1 MEQVVQGGGLIGDL
15 DVVQVNTAALDCATT
30 VRERVGE
37 TGVLQQ
43 LHDSRSLERIGVRKF
58 VERTD
63 ERSFVELCEFALTE
77 ERSRSVDCT
86 LGCFYRVN
94 ETCDLESQ
102 ALLGG
107 TLERLCGNL
116 LGKLLD
122 VMLLDPI
129 ENELR
134 QLEIVNALLAGGKA
148 TFGDDFIEKLAQAA
162 GNKQILRIATSVT
175 AVSWQENEHIWYS
188 ASQVKDVGNVIFSAL
203 ETVDR
208 NSTPIYESNL
218 AEFEAQIKLIEIRT
232 AQITET
238 WGGAKVFATEP
249 LIYYLLQDTGMV
261 DITPAEF
268 SEAIEEERDV
278 APAVMLEAQDAVMQ
292 AKFIAVNSSTRTAQ
306 IDQVLSDAS
315 ATAFGFG
322 ELLPQDPDT
331 GEYQGDYFEMM
342 ASALDMIVDGAR
354 P

>member
-1 MEQVVQGGGLIGDL
+1 MKSSRLAKTAASILALSLAALTLAGCTDQARWQKGTGPIKIVASTNVWGDIAYQIAGDQATVTALIDNVNQDPHSFEASARDQLAVQDADIVIMNGGGYD
-15 DVVQVNTAALDCATT
+15 D
-30 VRERVGE
+30 
-37 TGVLQQ
+37 
-43 LHDSRSLERIGVRKF
+43 F
-58 VERTD
+58 VEALVEAD
-63 ERSFVELCEFALTE
+63 ETPAIL
-77 ERSRSVDCT
+77 
-86 LGCFYRVN
+86 
-94 ETCDLESQ
+94 
-102 ALLGG
+102 
-107 TLERLCGNL
+107 
-116 LGKLLD
+116 
-122 VMLLDPI
+122 I
-129 ENELR
+129 
-134 QLEIVNALLAGGKA
+134 NAYVAS
-148 TFGDDFIEKLAQAA
+148 GDDDT
-162 GNKQILRIATSVT
+162 R
-175 AVSWQENEHIWYS
+175 NEHIWYS

-208 NSTPIYESNL
+208 NSTSIYESNL
-218 AEFEAQIKLIEIRT
+218 AEFEAKIKLIEIRT

-278 APAVMLEAQDAVMQ
+278 APAVMLEAQDAVKQ

-331 GEYQGDYFEMM
+331 GEYYGDYFEMM
-342 ASALDMIVDGAR
+342 TSALDMIVDGAR

>member
-1 MEQVVQGGGLIGDL
+1 MI
-15 DVVQVNTAALDCATT
+15 
-30 VRERVGE
+30 
-37 TGVLQQ
+37 
-43 LHDSRSLERIGVRKF
+43 
-58 VERTD
+58 
-63 ERSFVELCEFALTE
+63 
-77 ERSRSVDCT
+77 
-86 LGCFYRVN
+86 
-94 ETCDLESQ
+94 
-102 ALLGG
+102 
-107 TLERLCGNL
+107 
-116 LGKLLD
+116 
-122 VMLLDPI
+122 
-129 ENELR
+129 
-134 QLEIVNALLAGGKA
+134 NAYVAS
-148 TFGDDFIEKLAQAA
+148 GDDDT
-162 GNKQILRIATSVT
+162 R
-175 AVSWQENEHIWYS
+175 NEHVWYS

-232 AQITET
+232 AEIANAF
-238 WGGAKVFATEP
+238 GGAKVFATEP

-261 DITPAEF
+261 DITPVEF

-278 APAVMLEAQDAVMQ
+278 APAVMLEAQDAVKQ

-306 IDQVLSDAS
+306 IDQVLSEAT

>member
-1 MEQVVQGGGLIGDL
+1 MPIHLRFAKTAAGILALTVAALTLTGCTDQARWQKGTGPIKIVASTNVWGDIAYQIAGEEATVTALIDNVNQDPHSFEASARDQLAVQEADIVIMNGGGYD
-15 DVVQVNTAALDCATT
+15 D
-30 VRERVGE
+30 
-37 TGVLQQ
+37 
-43 LHDSRSLERIGVRKF
+43 F
-58 VERTD
+58 VEQMVEAD
-63 ERSFVELCEFALTE
+63 ETPAIL
-77 ERSRSVDCT
+77 
-86 LGCFYRVN
+86 
-94 ETCDLESQ
+94 
-102 ALLGG
+102 
-107 TLERLCGNL
+107 
-116 LGKLLD
+116 
-122 VMLLDPI
+122 I
-129 ENELR
+129 
-134 QLEIVNALLAGGKA
+134 NAYNAS
-148 TFGDDFIEKLAQAA
+148 GDDDT
-162 GNKQILRIATSVT
+162 R
-175 AVSWQENEHIWYS
+175 NEHIWYS

-208 NSTPIYESNL
+208 NSTSIYESNL

-278 APAVMLEAQDAVMQ
+278 APAVMLEAQDAVKQ

-342 ASALDMIVDGAR
+342 TSALDMIVEGAR

>member
-1 MEQVVQGGGLIGDL
+1 MPIHLRFAKTAAGILALSLAALTLTGCTEQARWQKGTGPIKIVASTNVWGDIAYQIAGEEATVTALIDNVNQDPHSFEASARDQLAVQDADIVIMNGGGYD
-15 DVVQVNTAALDCATT
+15 D
-30 VRERVGE
+30 
-37 TGVLQQ
+37 
-43 LHDSRSLERIGVRKF
+43 F
-58 VERTD
+58 VEALVEAD
-63 ERSFVELCEFALTE
+63 ETPAIL
-77 ERSRSVDCT
+77 
-86 LGCFYRVN
+86 
-94 ETCDLESQ
+94 
-102 ALLGG
+102 
-107 TLERLCGNL
+107 
-116 LGKLLD
+116 
-122 VMLLDPI
+122 I
-129 ENELR
+129 
-134 QLEIVNALLAGGKA
+134 NAYTAS
-148 TFGDDFIEKLAQAA
+148 GDDDT
-162 GNKQILRIATSVT
+162 R
-175 AVSWQENEHIWYS
+175 NEHIWYS

-278 APAVMLEAQDAVMQ
+278 APAVMLEAQDAVKQ

-331 GEYQGDYFEMM
+331 GEYYGDYFEMM
-342 ASALDMIVDGAR
+342 TSALDMIVDGAR

>member
-1 MEQVVQGGGLIGDL
+1 MKSSRFAKTAAGILALALAALTLTGCTDQARWQKGIGPIKIVASTNVWGDIAYQIAGEEATVTALIDNVNQDPHSFEASARDQLAVQDADIVIMNGGGYD
-15 DVVQVNTAALDCATT
+15 D
-30 VRERVGE
+30 
-37 TGVLQQ
+37 
-43 LHDSRSLERIGVRKF
+43 F
-58 VERTD
+58 VEALVEAD
-63 ERSFVELCEFALTE
+63 ETPAIL
-77 ERSRSVDCT
+77 
-86 LGCFYRVN
+86 
-94 ETCDLESQ
+94 
-102 ALLGG
+102 
-107 TLERLCGNL
+107 
-116 LGKLLD
+116 
-122 VMLLDPI
+122 I
-129 ENELR
+129 
-134 QLEIVNALLAGGKA
+134 NAYVAS
-148 TFGDDFIEKLAQAA
+148 GDDDT
-162 GNKQILRIATSVT
+162 R
-175 AVSWQENEHIWYS
+175 NEHIWYS

-208 NSTPIYESNL
+208 NSTSIYESNL

-232 AQITET
+232 AEIANAF
-238 WGGAKVFATEP
+238 GGAKVFATEP

-278 APAVMLEAQDAVMQ
+278 APAVMLEAQDAVKQ

>member
-1 MEQVVQGGGLIGDL
+1 MPIHLRFAKTAAGILALTVAALTLTGCTDQARWQKGTGPIKIVASTNVWGDIAYQIAGEEATVTALIDNVNQDPHSFEASARDQLAVQDADIVIMNGGGYD
-15 DVVQVNTAALDCATT
+15 D
-30 VRERVGE
+30 
-37 TGVLQQ
+37 
-43 LHDSRSLERIGVRKF
+43 F
-58 VERTD
+58 VEQMVEAD
-63 ERSFVELCEFALTE
+63 ETPAIL
-77 ERSRSVDCT
+77 
-86 LGCFYRVN
+86 
-94 ETCDLESQ
+94 
-102 ALLGG
+102 
-107 TLERLCGNL
+107 
-116 LGKLLD
+116 
-122 VMLLDPI
+122 I
-129 ENELR
+129 
-134 QLEIVNALLAGGKA
+134 NAYNAS
-148 TFGDDFIEKLAQAA
+148 GDDDT
-162 GNKQILRIATSVT
+162 R
-175 AVSWQENEHIWYS
+175 NEHIWYS

-208 NSTPIYESNL
+208 NSTSIYESNL

-278 APAVMLEAQDAVMQ
+278 APAVMLEAQDAVKQ

-342 ASALDMIVDGAR
+342 TSALDMIVEGAR

>member
-1 MEQVVQGGGLIGDL
+1 MKSSRFAKTAAGILALALATLTLTGCTGQARWQKGTGPIKIVASTNVWGDIAYQIAGDQATVTALIDNVNQDPHSFEASARDQLAVQDADIVIMNGGGYD
-15 DVVQVNTAALDCATT
+15 D
-30 VRERVGE
+30 
-37 TGVLQQ
+37 
-43 LHDSRSLERIGVRKF
+43 F
-58 VERTD
+58 VEALVEAD
-63 ERSFVELCEFALTE
+63 ETPAIL
-77 ERSRSVDCT
+77 
-86 LGCFYRVN
+86 
-94 ETCDLESQ
+94 
-102 ALLGG
+102 
-107 TLERLCGNL
+107 
-116 LGKLLD
+116 
-122 VMLLDPI
+122 I
-129 ENELR
+129 
-134 QLEIVNALLAGGKA
+134 NAYNAS
-148 TFGDDFIEKLAQAA
+148 GDDDT
-162 GNKQILRIATSVT
+162 R
-175 AVSWQENEHIWYS
+175 NEHIWYS
-188 ASQVKDVGNVIFSAL
+188 ASQVKDVGAVIFSAL

-218 AEFEAQIKLIEIRT
+218 IEFEAQIKLIEIRT
-232 AQITET
+232 EQIASA

-278 APAVMLEAQDAVMQ
+278 APAVMLEAQDAVKQ